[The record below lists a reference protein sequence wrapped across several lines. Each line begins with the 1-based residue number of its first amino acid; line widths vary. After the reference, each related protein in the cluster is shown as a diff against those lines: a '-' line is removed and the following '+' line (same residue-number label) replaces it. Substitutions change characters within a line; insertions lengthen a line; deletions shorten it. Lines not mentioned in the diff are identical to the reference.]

1 MKKYIISGVL
11 VLLFLVSLA
20 FASGT
25 SLMTIKPAQ
34 PKSTVILYESGSDLK
49 KQVYP
54 WIRKGYLVEH
64 ITGPNSN
71 GNVVV
76 VLTKY

>member
-1 MKKYIISGVL
+1 MKQYIISGVVMLLIL
-11 VLLFLVSLA
+11 VLLA
-20 FASGT
+20 FTGST

-34 PKSTVILYESGSDLK
+34 PKSTVILYEYGHDLK

-64 ITGPNSN
+64 ITGPTPS
-71 GNVVV
+71 GTVVV